1 MILKGDFLG
10 LFIFIKK
17 ISMFKFFV
25 FLLFSLISCFSIE
38 AQILKDTSSFT
49 EKDSLRGSLRPE
61 RSNYNVL
68 HYDLEV
74 QVNPSER
81 FISGKNTIRFETL
94 AKLPKMQLDLYENMQ
109 IDSIIFGNRKLT
121 YERKF
126 NAFFITFDEALA
138 AKEEHKISIYFS
150 GNPIVAKQAPWDGGF
165 VFKKDQNGKPWIGVA
180 VQGDGA
186 SLWFPNKDHLSDE
199 PDEGADIKVSVPNGL
214 MNVSNGRLIA
224 ETPQE
229 DDYTEWHWR
238 VTNPINNYNITLN
251 IGDYVHLEDQF
262 QDLTLDYYVLPYH
275 LEKAKKQFEQVKPM
289 MQCFYEK
296 MGEYPFKEDGF
307 KLVETPYLGMEHQS
321 AVAYGNQFMNGY
333 LGTDLSGTGY
343 GLTWDFIIIHESAHE
358 WFGNSISVADIAD
371 LWIHEGF
378 TTYAE
383 SIFVECTQNKD
394 AALSYLYGIRKNIE
408 NKRPMI
414 GQYGVNHYGPGDV
427 YYKGANM
434 LGTLRSIVNDD
445 ELWWES
451 LKSFV
456 SDFKHRVTNT
466 EEVVAYFNEKLD
478 ADYTSFFDQYLNY
491 ADIPVLEFR
500 KNKKRVDA
508 SWRAHAKGFEMPID
522 VGFDG
527 DEQAYRLNLSREWVK
542 TDIKMKDLENLK
554 IDVFHF
560 YVDFKFLDE
569 E

>member
-1 MILKGDFLG
+1 MRTF
-10 LFIFIKK
+10 
-17 ISMFKFFV
+17 
-25 FLLFSLISCFSIE
+25 ISCVCFLIGVVT
-38 AQILKDTSSFT
+38 AQAQLLQDANTFT

-68 HYDLEV
+68 HYDLDIKL
-74 QVNPSER
+74 NPEER
-81 FISGKNTIRFETL
+81 FISGKNTIRFKTL
-94 AKLPKMQLDLYENMQ
+94 ASLPKMQLDLYENMQ
-109 IDSIIFGNRKLT
+109 IDSILFEDRQLS

-126 NAFFITFDEALA
+126 NAFFITFDEAIA
-138 AKEEHKISIYFS
+138 ENTTKEISIFYS
-150 GNPIVAKQAPWDGGF
+150 GNPIVAKRAPWDGGF
-165 VFKKDQNGKPWIGVA
+165 VFQKDQNGNPWIGVA

-224 ETPQE
+224 ETPQN
-229 DDYTEWHWR
+229 DGYTQWHWR
-238 VTNPINNYNITLN
+238 VTQPINNYNITLN
-251 IGDYVHLEDQF
+251 VGNYVHINDRFENLD
-262 QDLTLDYYVLPYH
+262 LDYYVLPYNQ
-275 LEKAKKQFEQVKPM
+275 EKAKKQFEQVQPM

-296 MGEYPFKEDGF
+296 LGEYPFVEDSF

-343 GLTWDFIIIHESAHE
+343 GLNWDFILIHESAHE

-383 SIFVECTQNKD
+383 SIYIECTQGKEE
-394 AALSYLYGIRKNIE
+394 ALSYLYGIRKNIK
-408 NKRPMI
+408 NNRPLL
-414 GQYGVNHYGPGDV
+414 GNFGVNHSGSSDI

-434 LGTLRSIVNDD
+434 IATLRSIVNDD
-445 ELWWES
+445 ELWWKTI
-451 LKSFV
+451 KSFTQ
-456 SDFKHRVTNT
+456 DFKHRITNT
-466 EEVVAYFNEKLD
+466 EEVIAYFNEQLGK
-478 ADYTSFFDQYLNY
+478 DYTAFFNQYLRY
-491 ADIPVLEFR
+491 PEIPVLEFR

-508 SWRAHAKGFEMPID
+508 RWRVHAKNFEMPID
-522 VGFDG
+522 IGFVGD
-527 DEQAYRLNLSREWVK
+527 DQAYRINLTNDWTK
-542 TDIKMKDLENLK
+542 TELRMKDLENLK
-554 IDVFHF
+554 IDIFHF
-560 YVDFKFLDE
+560 YVDLAFLDE